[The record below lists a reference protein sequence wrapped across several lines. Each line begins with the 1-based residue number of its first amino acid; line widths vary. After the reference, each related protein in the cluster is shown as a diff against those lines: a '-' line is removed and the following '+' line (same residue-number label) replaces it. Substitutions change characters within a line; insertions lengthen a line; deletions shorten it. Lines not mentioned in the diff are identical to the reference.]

1 VSLFNR
7 VTLQTPESVE
17 LEFRLAG
24 AGSRA
29 LALLIDYLIW
39 GVLLFVLALAWSFS
53 ATILPEVILQF
64 YVAIGLLLVFA
75 TYVGYFVFFET
86 LWRGQTPG
94 KRLTKIRVVR
104 EDGRPIGLQ
113 QALLRALLRPIDD
126 LFYLGLLFILFSK
139 QEKRLGD
146 MAAGTIVIEEG
157 SADAKA
163 QIELSNS
170 AQALATQLNE
180 TGNISK
186 LSPDDF
192 ATIRE
197 FLRRRKKLSPEARL
211 SLSDKLADQAE
222 KLLEMQGTPLNV
234 VPESFLEAI
243 YLSYQ
248 QQSQV
253 RS

>member
-1 VSLFNR
+1 MSLFNR

-29 LALLIDYLIW
+29 LALVIDYLIW
-39 GVLLFVLALAWSFS
+39 GALLFLLALAWFFT
-53 ATILPEVILQF
+53 AAVLPEAVQQF
-64 YVAIGLLLVFA
+64 YAAVSLFVLFA

-146 MAAGTIVIEEG
+146 MAAGTLVIEEG
-157 SADAKA
+157 SADAKT
-163 QIELSNS
+163 QIELSNN
-170 AQALATQLNE
+170 AQALATELIE
-180 TGNISK
+180 TGNIVK

-197 FLRRRKKLSPEARL
+197 FLKRRKKLSPSARL
-211 SLSDKLADQAE
+211 SLGDKLAGQAE
-222 KLLEMQGTPLNV
+222 NLLDMQETPLNV

-243 YLSYQ
+243 YLAYQ
-248 QQSQV
+248 QQSQA